1 MNTVHRVTVDRPVDD
16 VFAHPNGLTTMTS
29 HAAFEPNGSA
39 GLVAALRSPA
49 FDRLGDEAEKGLR
62 VALLKL

>member
-29 HAAFEPNGSA
+29 HAAFEPNGST
-39 GLVAALRSPA
+39 GLVGRSARPPSSGSA
-49 FDRLGDEAEKGLR
+49 TRPRRGCAWPS
-62 VALLKL
+62 